1 MMTSYV
7 YQCLPH
13 NPCLTSEDVNLL
25 LMPHVWRTS
34 VVVYD
39 NKVLDLILYEAIRRV
54 GGEAL

>member
-25 LMPHVWRTS
+25 LMPHMWRPS
-34 VVVYD
+34 VVYD